1 MDAPQNVLFLYSKYS
16 PNCNYIYD
24 TIKKMSIDFITP
36 LCIDNK
42 TIRERVKRSMYNIK
56 FVPCIMLIYQSGNI
70 EKFEGEQALKWFN
83 EVVVNIIKS
92 RQPEPI
98 QQVPVPPPMTSHPEN
113 DDEEEEVVVVQKP
126 KKKKKKVKIVEKVD
140 TESENEEE
148 FIPKKS
154 AKGEAFT
161 SIGDLLGDDTLDDEM
176 SNKPTSIGDGLI
188 DLDAETAAKYE
199 DSAKKKVSQGSSI
212 LARAAEL
219 QKARDTED
227 SSKKPTVPR

>member
-24 TIKKMSIDFITP
+24 TIKKMSIEFITP

-42 TIRERVKRSMYNIK
+42 AIRERVKRSMYNIK
-56 FVPCIMLIYQSGNI
+56 FVPCIMLIYQSGSI
-70 EKFEGEQALKWFN
+70 EKFEGEQSLKWFN

-98 QQVPVPPPMTSHPEN
+98 QQVPVQTPMISQSEE
-113 DDEEEEVVVVQKP
+113 EEEEVVVVQKP

-140 TESENEEE
+140 TESETEEE

-227 SSKKPTVPR
+227 SKKQTIPR